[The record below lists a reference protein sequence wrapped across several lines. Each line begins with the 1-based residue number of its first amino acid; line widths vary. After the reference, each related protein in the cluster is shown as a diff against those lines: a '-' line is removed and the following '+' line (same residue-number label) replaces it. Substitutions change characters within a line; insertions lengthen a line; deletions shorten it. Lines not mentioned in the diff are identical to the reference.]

1 MKESMWIRKSAT
13 RRSHYMKTGVLCLAA
28 TLKKPSDTLY
38 QHFPGWELLFHNK
51 KFPNSPLIAVGF
63 PIHWSREGIT
73 TKACNKFRK
82 PLNGLHAINPN
93 GIHRYSWH
101 TTHTPFLTL
110 VADGL
115 EGCFDNSES
124 FQGVLGSQVKNH
136 CYKTC
141 IMYSAKTKSQEFCL
155 FIGYHRK
162 HTYQTST
169 QKHSRRNEQFH
180 GELLSRGY
188 ENSMNESHAM
198 GTKACVALG
207 SQRASP
213 VGSLTRCLA

>member
-1 MKESMWIRKSAT
+1 MKERKHVDQEICHQKVPLYEDRSPVFSCHTEKTFRHSLAT
-13 RRSHYMKTGVLCLAA
+13 
-28 TLKKPSDTLY
+28 
-38 QHFPGWELLFHNK
+38 LFHNK

-73 TKACNKFRK
+73 TKACNKFGK
-82 PLNGLHAINPN
+82 PLNGLHAINPK

-136 CYKTC
+136 YYKTC

-162 HTYQTST
+162 HTYQPST
-169 QKHSRRNEQFH
+169 
-180 GELLSRGY
+180 
-188 ENSMNESHAM
+188 
-198 GTKACVALG
+198 
-207 SQRASP
+207 
-213 VGSLTRCLA
+213 